1 MFKSKPYFEH
11 GIDVF
16 SPEDEEQLLAMYAVP
31 ETPAPK
37 PIVEATPGRR
47 TTRASAK
54 AQTEP
59 PAQSRETSEAPKVES
74 KEMEVAKSKLRLLRR
89 QSRQFLEMQQLCL
102 LLEQLASWRKL
113 EEKTPRAF
121 VDSMASSDYNK
132 MLRLQLDDLE
142 LAVAPVLLG
151 NFMVEF
157 GDGMIL
163 QFCSCTKHILT
174 CSIRRR
180 EIRL

>member
-37 PIVEATPGRR
+37 PPTVEATPGRR

-54 AQTEP
+54 AQTEQP
-59 PAQSRETSEAPKVES
+59 TQSREASEAPKAES
-74 KEMEVAKSKLRLLRR
+74 KEMEIAKSKLRLLRR

-102 LLEQLASWRKL
+102 LLEQLAAWRKL
-113 EEKTPRAF
+113 EEKTPRNF
-121 VDSMASSDYNK
+121 VDSMAPSDYNK

-142 LAVAPVLLG
+142 LAAAPMLLG
-151 NFMVEF
+151 NFMAEF
-157 GDGMIL
+157 GDGMNL
-163 QFCSCTKHILT
+163 
-174 CSIRRR
+174 
-180 EIRL
+180 